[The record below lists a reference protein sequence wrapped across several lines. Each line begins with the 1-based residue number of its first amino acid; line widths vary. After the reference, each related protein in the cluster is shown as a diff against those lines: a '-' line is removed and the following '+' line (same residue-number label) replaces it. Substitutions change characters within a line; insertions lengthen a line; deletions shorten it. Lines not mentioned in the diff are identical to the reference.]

1 MYALDTS
8 PLSEAARDKID
19 AAFYKGLRQI
29 LDMKTTFA
37 QRKAGEPVTNTN
49 ERVLERANEEMNAL
63 QEEQDGE
70 KKRAEK
76 EKWRKEKSGR
86 NNKETD

>member
-1 MYALDTS
+1 
-8 PLSEAARDKID
+8 
-19 AAFYKGLRQI
+19 
-29 LDMKTTFA
+29 MKTTFA

>member
-1 MYALDTS
+1 
-8 PLSEAARDKID
+8 
-19 AAFYKGLRQI
+19 
-29 LDMKTTFA
+29 MKTTFA

-76 EKWRKEKSGR
+76 VKMKEKSGR